1 MSSQSYQED
10 SLQQVLHESIRHT
23 LRPAAVILGILFAI
37 FAFIHPF
44 FLPQAI
50 ALPLTATAALSSV
63 LLFGLFALMMYVT
76 IPGQHL
82 QYISRGVIILITADL
97 LLQLIV
103 SPDPGQTTYFL
114 LLVIG
119 AGMLLVSLR
128 WLILVVGIALTG
140 WGAIVWIHGFTAEW
154 LPYSLGLLTAAVLG
168 VLVLQVRIRNIRHL
182 VENRSTLEEQL
193 RKREED
199 LAESQEALEKE
210 VAQRQAV
217 EETHQIQN
225 DRFRKIFE
233 NADEGIL
240 YLRKSG
246 EIIEANQKLEEVS
259 GYSRKELVGTNFFS
273 HAMFPAETSEK
284 VERFFRRVMHQ
295 NGNADDNAFVDH
307 LKGIELVQKNGNQIL
322 VEASAAVMQQNG
334 DSVEG
339 ILATLRDVT
348 DREDVELRLAL
359 HTVALEATS
368 SGIMITDVEGRI
380 LWVNPALTELTNYTA
395 EELIGNT
402 PRMFKSGKHANAFY
416 REMWDTIL
424 SGETWERELINRR
437 KDGTLYPEEQC
448 ITPVRGADGT
458 ITHFIS
464 IKEDITERIEAEDA
478 LHSSEH
484 DFRDIFEQMHDGVFR
499 ATADGEIVLVNSAF
513 IEMLSYPSVN
523 DVIGANLL
531 EDSFFTGESLKA
543 LKEKLANHEAL
554 QNFQATMRTRKEKEI
569 LVRLNIHKR
578 QDNNGGLRYYEGTIE
593 DITEQNALKQQ
604 LIQAQKME
612 AIGQLAGGVAHDFNN
627 LLTVIKGYSQ
637 LLLAEISFD
646 QDHEYYNNLMQ
657 IDSAAKRAESLTRQ
671 LLAFSRRQILE
682 PKILDLN
689 DIIQNLEKM
698 LRRLIEEDIEL
709 TIKFGSELGGI
720 KADSGQVEQVII
732 NMVVNARD
740 AMPEGGKLVVE
751 TGNTVVSK
759 NSDGVKRGVKPGAYV
774 RLSITDNGIGMD
786 EEVQSKIFDP
796 FFTTKEK
803 GKGTGLGLA
812 TVYGII
818 QQNGGYI
825 LVDSTP
831 GIGTT
836 FDIYLPLVSEEATD
850 DIAQSRKEQKLEGTE
865 TILVVEDES
874 ELRKVIV
881 ETLEMYGYTVLEAI
895 HSANGLSISR
905 EYDGQIDLLLTDV
918 VMPEI
923 NGKELATRITSER
936 PDITVLYM
944 SGYTDDV
951 IAQYDIIKKGVR
963 FLQKPFT
970 PMDLGYKI
978 RSVLEE

>member
-1 MSSQSYQED
+1 MPSESYQED
-10 SLQQVLHESIRHT
+10 SLQQALDESIRHT
-23 LRPAAVILGILFAI
+23 LRPAAVILGIVFAT

-44 FLPQAI
+44 YLPQAI
-50 ALPLTATAALSSV
+50 ALPLTTTAALSSV
-63 LLFGLFALMMYVT
+63 LLFGLFALMMYVM
-76 IPGQHL
+76 IPGQHAH
-82 QYISRGVIILITADL
+82 YISVGVAILIAADF
-97 LLQLIV
+97 LLQLTLM
-103 SPDPGQTTYFL
+103 PEPEQTINLLFL
-114 LLVIG
+114 VLG
-119 AGMLLVSLR
+119 AGILFVSLR
-128 WLILVVGIALTG
+128 WLLLIIGIALCG
-140 WGAIVWIHGFTAEW
+140 WSAIVWSHGFTSEW
-154 LPYSLGLLTAAVLG
+154 LHYGFGLFTASALA
-168 VLVLQVRIRNIRHL
+168 VLVLQVRVRNIRHFAHQRL
-182 VENRSTLEEQL
+182 KLEEQL
-193 RKREED
+193 QEREEE
-199 LAESQEALEKE
+199 LSESSQVLENE
-210 VAQRQAV
+210 IAQREEVEQACKIQ
-217 EETHQIQN
+217 EEKFQ
-225 DRFRKIFE
+225 KIFE
-233 NADEGIL
+233 NASEGIL

-246 EIIEANQKLEEVS
+246 EIVAANQKLEEVS
-259 GYSRKELVGTNFFS
+259 GYSREELVGSNFYS
-273 HAMFPAETSEK
+273 HAMFTPAASEK
-284 VERFFRRVMHQ
+284 VERFFQQIVYQ
-295 NGNADDNAFVDH
+295 NGNPAEKPFAGH
-307 LKGIELVQKNGNQIL
+307 LKDVELVQKNGNQIL
-322 VEASAAVMQQNG
+322 VEARAAVMQQNG
-334 DSVEG
+334 NTVDG
-339 ILATLRDVT
+339 ILTTLRDVT
-348 DREDVELRLAL
+348 DRREIETQLAL
-359 HTVALEATS
+359 HTAALEATS
-368 SGIMITDVEGRI
+368 SGIMITDVEGQI
-380 LWVNPALTELTNYTA
+380 LWVNNALVELTRYDA
-395 EELIGNT
+395 DELLGNT
-402 PRMFKSGKHANAFY
+402 PRIFNSGKHTKAFY
-416 REMWDTIL
+416 REMWETIL
-424 SGETWERELINRR
+424 SGETWQRELINKR
-437 KDGTLYPEEQC
+437 KDGTLYPEEQS
-448 ITPVRGADGT
+448 ITPVRNEAGI

-464 IKEDITERIEAEDA
+464 IKQDITERIEAEDA

-499 ATADGEIVLVNSAF
+499 AAPDGEIVLTNSAF
-513 IEMLSYPSVN
+513 TEMLGYKSVD

-531 EDSFFTGESLKA
+531 EDSFFTGESLKEF
-543 LKEKLANHEAL
+543 KEKLASQDAL

-578 QDNNGGLRYYEGTIE
+578 QDNNGGLRYYEGTVE
-593 DITEQNALKQQ
+593 DITEQSALKQQ

-698 LRRLIEEDIEL
+698 LRRLIEEDIAL

-720 KADSGQVEQVII
+720 KADSGQIEQVII

-751 TGNTVVSK
+751 TSNASVGK
-759 NSDGVKRGVKPGAYV
+759 NSDEVKRGAKPGNYV
-774 RLSITDNGIGMD
+774 RLSIADNGIGMD
-786 EEVQSKIFDP
+786 EEIQSKIFDP

-812 TVYGII
+812 TVYRII
-818 QQNGGYI
+818 QQSGGYI

-831 GIGTT
+831 GVGTT
-836 FDIYLPLVSEEATD
+836 FDLYIPLVSEEVTD
-850 DIAQSRKEQKLEGTE
+850 EIAQSRKEQKLEGTE

-874 ELRKVIV
+874 ELRKVII
-881 ETLEMYGYTVLEAI
+881 ETLEMYGYTVVEAI
-895 HSANGLSISR
+895 HSANALSISQ
-905 EYDGQIDLLLTDV
+905 EYDDTIHLLLTDV

-923 NGKELATRITSER
+923 NGKELADRITSER

-978 RSVLEE
+978 RSVLDG